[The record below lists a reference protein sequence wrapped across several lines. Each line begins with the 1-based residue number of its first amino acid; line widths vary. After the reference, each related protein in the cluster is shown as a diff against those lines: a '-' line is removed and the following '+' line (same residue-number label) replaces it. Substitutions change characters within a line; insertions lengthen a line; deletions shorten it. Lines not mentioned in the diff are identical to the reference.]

1 MKALLPKFDQF
12 FSNKEFFPFSMV
24 TTLLLLPCSFPSSSS
39 DDTSIFSSTYARGS
53 VKSVDVDASRKGS
66 SPPNFCF
73 NFLFLHI
80 FSPTFTYQPTFPTF
94 LRIEI
99 QRPRS
104 IQRAVATLLQ
114 WLSCLS
120 CSGRSERCKV
130 VKRREW

>member
-12 FSNKEFFPFSMV
+12 FQTKNFSSFNGNN
-24 TTLLLLPCSFPSSSS
+24 LYFQCDFPSSSS

-66 SPPNFCF
+66 SPPNFF
-73 NFLFLHI
+73 NSFLFFLHI

-104 IQRAVATLLQ
+104 VQRAVATLLQ